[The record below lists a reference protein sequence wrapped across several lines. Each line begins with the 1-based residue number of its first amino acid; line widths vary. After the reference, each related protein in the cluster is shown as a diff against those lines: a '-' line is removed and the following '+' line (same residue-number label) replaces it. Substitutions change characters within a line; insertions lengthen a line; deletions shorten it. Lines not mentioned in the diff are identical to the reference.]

1 MTTLDID
8 LDNLLDDRFD
18 IELNEYWSLT
28 EDEKNYITH
37 VVITQVFKTLQI
49 DPDSLIIYLRLLDDR
64 IRYSVYHEEYEHA
77 EIYSRIRYSL
87 FPI

>member
-8 LDNLLDDRFD
+8 LDSLLDDRFD
-18 IELNEYWSLT
+18 IELNQYWNLK
-28 EDEKNYITH
+28 EEEKNYITH
-37 VVITQVFKTLQI
+37 IVVTQVFQTLRRE
-49 DPDSLIIYLRLLDDR
+49 PNTLPLYLRLLDDR
-64 IRYSVYHEEYEHA
+64 IDYSIYHDEYEYA